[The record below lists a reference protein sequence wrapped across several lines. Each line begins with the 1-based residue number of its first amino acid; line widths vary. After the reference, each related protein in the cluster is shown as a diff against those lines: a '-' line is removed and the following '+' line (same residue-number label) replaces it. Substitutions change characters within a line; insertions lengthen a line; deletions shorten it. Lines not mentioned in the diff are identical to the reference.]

1 MRFNLMHKITK
12 RLHPW
17 PLIQY
22 DLRKNRRGF
31 KKNAQGYG
39 SSGNDIDCHKA
50 DHVHV
55 YLTLKCNFNCS
66 FCINN
71 LVAKR
76 GEIFPYQDVKDW
88 TLWVDALNR
97 LKNLKELYFNGGE
110 HLLLPYFPD
119 VINNLRGFNIN
130 IFSNLP
136 RRGLD
141 NLRRLQKNNN
151 NIILRTS
158 YHPLSD
164 EPLNMFVD
172 RYEQIPKDILSSVI
186 IIKDS
191 GISTEMYIDGFS
203 RYGIHA
209 TAADLV
215 CPGLDTSKTK
225 NVMCN
230 SMEHVIGPNMKVY
243 RCAYNL
249 VNNLDGIPFDEYEFK
264 LKELPCNNY
273 PKCFSCSS
281 AYAKIK
287 LR

>member
-1 MRFNLMHKITK
+1 MIKNLMHKITK

-22 DLRKNRRGF
+22 DLRKNWRGF
-31 KKNAQGYG
+31 RNPGG
-39 SSGNDIDCHKA
+39 GIDCHGA
-50 DHVHV
+50 DHIHV
-55 YLTLKCNFNCS
+55 YMTMKCNFSCS

-71 LVAKR
+71 LLAEHGK
-76 GEIFPYQDVKDW
+76 ISPYQDVKEW
-88 TLWVDALNR
+88 AAWVYHLNSLTNFR
-97 LKNLKELYFNGGE
+97 ELYFNGGE

-136 RRGLD
+136 RKGLD

-172 RYEQIPKDILSSVI
+172 RYRQIPKDILSSVI

-230 SMEHVIGPNMKVY
+230 SMEHIIGPNMQVY

-249 VNNLDGIPFDEYEFK
+249 VNNIGGVSIQNYEFRH
-264 LKELPCNNY
+264 KEEPCNNY

-281 AYAKIK
+281 AYAKIR
-287 LR
+287 LIRETIG